1 METTSSASSPS
12 DRAGWLTPA
21 LLLALV
27 GVGLLFAFKATDTS
41 TTWFGVFKLVHVSIA
56 VFWVGGGLL
65 LTALALR
72 AQLSKD
78 PGELATIARQATF
91 VGEKLF
97 APAGGLVFAM
107 GIAMVINSPE
117 IGFGDTWVDIGLAGW
132 AISFITGIAV
142 LAPRARK
149 IVGLFETVGDSA
161 PETQKAIREI
171 LLIARVDVALLL
183 VVVMD
188 MLMKPFS

>member
-1 METTSSASSPS
+1 METSSHAQPS
-12 DRAGWLTPA
+12 ARAGWLTPA
-21 LLLALV
+21 LLAALV
-27 GVGLLFAFKATDTS
+27 GIGALFAFKTS
-41 TTWFGVFKLVHVSIA
+41 ELNTTWYSIFKLIHVSVA

-72 AQLSKD
+72 AQRAKD
-78 PGELATIARQATF
+78 PGELATVARQAAF

-97 APAGGLVFAM
+97 APAGGIALAM

-117 IGFGDTWVDIGLAGW
+117 IDFSDTWVSIGLAGW
-132 AISFITGIAV
+132 LISFITGIAV
-142 LAPRARK
+142 LSPRAKK
-149 IVGLFETVGDSA
+149 ITQLLETAGDAA
-161 PETQKAIREI
+161 PETQKAVNEI
-171 LLIARVDVALLL
+171 LLIARVDVAVLL